1 MLIKN
6 KISMRISFIPLFLI
20 FCFTLQLNAQ
30 DTEAAKKLLDQ
41 VSDNIASFKT
51 MKFDF
56 DYVLENRQENIKQE
70 TEGSVIVSGDRYKLL
85 FLGAEQL
92 FDGQKTY
99 TIVPENEEITIEDLN
114 ETEDIGINPSKLL
127 YFYKEGY
134 AFQWDIKQNVMGRNI
149 QFIRLIPTEEN
160 KDVNYLLLGI
170 DTIKKTIY
178 RLIEIGANETRT
190 TLTISNFTA
199 DVELADN
206 FFTFDPSLYPD
217 YYINQ

>member
-6 KISMRISFIPLFLI
+6 KISMRISFVPLFLI

-51 MKFDF
+51 MRFDF

-85 FLGAEQL
+85 FLGTEQL

-127 YFYKEGY
+127 YF
-134 AFQWDIKQNVMGRNI
+134 
-149 QFIRLIPTEEN
+149 LI
-160 KDVNYLLLGI
+160 
-170 DTIKKTIY
+170 
-178 RLIEIGANETRT
+178 
-190 TLTISNFTA
+190 
-199 DVELADN
+199 
-206 FFTFDPSLYPD
+206 
-217 YYINQ
+217 

>member
-6 KISMRISFIPLFLI
+6 KISMRISFVPLFLI

-134 AFQWDIKQNVMGRNI
+134 AFLWDIKQTVMGRNI
-149 QFIRLIPTEEN
+149 QFIKLIPMDEN
-160 KDVNYLLLGI
+160 KDINYLLLGI

-178 RLIEIGANETRT
+178 RLIEIGANQTRT
-190 TLTISNFTA
+190 TLTISNFVP
-199 DVELADN
+199 DVKLAVN
-206 FFTFDPSLYPD
+206 FFTFDPTLYPD